1 VQPDCVGGGI
11 GLGIGT
17 GVWGH
22 SANADAQQHN
32 INVAAKNITA
42 TGSQHEEKME
52 EMEFMAGIIS
62 RNPLLVINFAGKYLH
77 QLPVAV
83 LVSTTAWTEI
93 ACGL

>member
-62 RNPLLVINFAGKYLH
+62 RNQLLVIKFAVPTCANAL
-77 QLPVAV
+77 LFPP
-83 LVSTTAWTEI
+83 TWTQM
-93 ACGL
+93 GRRV

>member
-1 VQPDCVGGGI
+1 MQPDCVGGGI

-32 INVAAKNITA
+32 INVAVKNITA

-62 RNPLLVINFAGKYLH
+62 RNPLLVIKLQYALKPAVPLYPP
-77 QLPVAV
+77 QLGPK
-83 LVSTTAWTEI
+83 
-93 ACGL
+93 